1 MSNPLYHGNTCD
13 SGGMQR
19 MHDTAQMNQA
29 PAAMLHNADGTGSVL
44 LVCEHA
50 ANHIPAHLDH
60 LDLDQNARLSHVAWD
75 PGAMAVA
82 THMSRIMDARLV
94 ASTVS
99 RLVYDCNRPP
109 ESADAMPTRS
119 ELFDIPGNV
128 GLSDAEKAERVK
140 TIYDPFRTLL
150 ANTIAAAEIPPVLVT
165 IHSFT
170 PIYMGKPRA
179 VEIGILHDTDV
190 RLADAM
196 LNLAPENTEL
206 NTQRNVPYGPDD
218 GVTHT
223 LKLHALPNG
232 LLNVMIE
239 VRNDLVAD
247 EAAQNAMAETL
258 AKLLDDALA
267 SLTRKTETKCH
278 A

>member
-1 MSNPLYHGNTCD
+1 MGRTDNIKQTQN
-13 SGGMQR
+13 
-19 MHDTAQMNQA
+19 A
-29 PAAMLHNADGTGSVL
+29 PAATLYNADGTGPVL

-50 ANHIPAHLDH
+50 TNHIPAHLDN
-60 LDLDQNARLSHVAWD
+60 LGLDQDARFSHVAWD

-109 ESADAMPTRS
+109 EATGAMPVRS
-119 ELFDIPGNV
+119 ELFDIPGNT
-128 GLSDAEKAERVK
+128 GLSDAAKAERVA
-140 TIYDPFRTLL
+140 TVYDPFRTLL
-150 ANTIAAAEIPPVLVT
+150 ADTIAASPIPPVLVT

-170 PIYMGKPRA
+170 PVYMGQSRA
-179 VEIGILHDTDV
+179 VEIGILHDDDA

-196 LNLAPENTEL
+196 LTLAPAHTEL
-206 NTQRNVPYGPDD
+206 NTLRNDPYGPED

-239 VRNDLVAD
+239 VRNDLIAD
-247 EAAQNAMAETL
+247 EAAQLAMAETL
-258 AKLLDDALA
+258 ANLVNDALA
-267 SLTRKTETKCH
+267 RLTEKTGAKCH

>member
-1 MSNPLYHGNTCD
+1 MGRKINLGN
-13 SGGMQR
+13 SG
-19 MHDTAQMNQA
+19 DV
-29 PAAMLHNADGTGSVL
+29 PAAVVLNETGTASVL
-44 LVCEHA
+44 LICEHA
-50 ANHIPAHLDH
+50 SNHIPAHHDH
-60 LDLDQNARLSHVAWD
+60 LGLSASVRVSHIAWD

-82 THMSRIMDARLV
+82 TQMSRIMGARLV

-109 ESADAMPTRS
+109 EAAGAMPIRS
-119 ELFDIPGNV
+119 EQFDIPGNV
-128 GLSDAEKAERVK
+128 GLTNAQKADRV
-140 TIYDPFRTLL
+140 TTVYEPFRSLL
-150 ANTIAAAEIPPVLVT
+150 AETITTSPTPPVLVT

-170 PIYMGKPRA
+170 PVYMGKPRA
-179 VEIGILHDTDV
+179 VEIGILHDSDT

-196 LNLAPENTEL
+196 LDLAPTHTEL
-206 NTQRNVPYGPDD
+206 NTQRNDPYGPDD

-239 VRNDLVAD
+239 VRNDLIAD
-247 EAAQNAMAETL
+247 ETTQLAMAETL
-258 AKLLDDALA
+258 ANLINDALA
-267 SLTRKTETKCH
+267 ALADQTETKCH

>member
-1 MSNPLYHGNTCD
+1 MGRLI
-13 SGGMQR
+13 
-19 MHDTAQMNQA
+19 DTTDLEGT
-29 PAAMLHNADGTGSVL
+29 PAAVLHNADGNGQVL

-50 ANHIPAHLDH
+50 ANRIPAALDNLG
-60 LDLDQNARLSHVAWD
+60 LDEATRLSHVAWD
-75 PGAMAVA
+75 PGALAVA
-82 THMSRIMDARLV
+82 QEISRLLDARLV

-109 ESADAMPTRS
+109 EAPGAMPQRS
-119 ELFDIPGNV
+119 EVFDIPGNRN
-128 GLSDAEKAERVK
+128 LNDAEKAARVA
-140 TIYDPFRTLL
+140 TVYEPFRTLL
-150 ANTIAAAEIPPVLVT
+150 ADTITSSPTPPVLVT

-170 PIYMGKPRA
+170 PVYQGKPRD
-179 VEIGILHDTDV
+179 VEIGILHDSDT

-196 LNLAPENTEL
+196 LALAPTHTEL
-206 NTQRNVPYGPDD
+206 NARRNDPYGPDD

-239 VRNDLVAD
+239 VRNDLIATTD
-247 EAAQNAMAETL
+247 QQLAIAKTL
-258 AKLLDDALA
+258 ARLIADALA
-267 SLTRKTETKCH
+267 NTEHETEAQCH

>member
-1 MSNPLYHGNTCD
+1 MGRLT
-13 SGGMQR
+13 
-19 MHDTAQMNQA
+19 DTTGPEGT
-29 PAAMLHNADGTGSVL
+29 PAAILHSPDGNGQVL

-50 ANHIPAHLDH
+50 TNRIPASLDNLG
-60 LDLDQNARLSHVAWD
+60 LDEATRLSHIAWD
-75 PGAMAVA
+75 PGALAVA
-82 THMSRIMDARLV
+82 QEISRVLDARLV

-109 ESADAMPTRS
+109 ESPGAMPKRS
-119 ELFDIPGNV
+119 EVFDIPGNQN
-128 GLSDAEKAERVK
+128 LSDAGKAARVA
-140 TIYDPFRTLL
+140 TVYEPFRTLL
-150 ANTIAAAEIPPVLVT
+150 ADTIATSPTPPVLVT

-170 PIYMGKPRA
+170 PVYHGKQRD
-179 VEIGILHDTDV
+179 VEIGILHDSDT

-196 LNLAPENTEL
+196 LDLAPAHTEL
-206 NTQRNVPYGPDD
+206 NTRRNDPYGPED

-239 VRNDLVAD
+239 IRNDLIETREQQKVVGK
-247 EAAQNAMAETL
+247 MLAELIKDSVSL
-258 AKLLDDALA
+258 ATKDKE
-267 SLTRKTETKCH
+267 TRCR

>member
-1 MSNPLYHGNTCD
+1 MARVIHQEN
-13 SGGMQR
+13 SGE
-19 MHDTAQMNQA
+19 T
-29 PAAMLHNADGTGSVL
+29 PAAVLLNETGTAPVL

-60 LDLDQNARLSHVAWD
+60 LGLDPSARISHVAWD

-82 THMSRIMDARLV
+82 TQMSQIMDARLV

-99 RLVYDCNRPP
+99 RLVYDCNRP
-109 ESADAMPTRS
+109 SDAAGAMPERS
-119 ELFDIPGNV
+119 ELFDIPGNI
-128 GLSDAEKAERVK
+128 GLSDAQKADRVA
-140 TIYDPFRTLL
+140 TVYEPFRRLL
-150 ANTIAAAEIPPVLVT
+150 AGTIAASQTPPVLVT

-170 PIYMGKPRA
+170 PLYMGKSRA
-179 VEIGILHDTDV
+179 VEIGILHDSDR

-196 LNLAPENTEL
+196 LDLAPTHTKL
-206 NTQRNVPYGPDD
+206 NTLRNAPYGPDD

-239 VRNDLVAD
+239 VRNDLIAD
-247 EAAQNAMAETL
+247 ETTRLAMAKTL
-258 AKLLDDALA
+258 ASLIKDALA
-267 SLTRKTETKCH
+267 TLTNQTETKCH

>member
-1 MSNPLYHGNTCD
+1 MGRLIDESDLEG
-13 SGGMQR
+13 
-19 MHDTAQMNQA
+19 TA
-29 PAAMLHNADGTGSVL
+29 AAVLHNADGNGQVL

-50 ANHIPAHLDH
+50 ANRVPAALDNLG
-60 LDLDQNARLSHVAWD
+60 LDEATRLSHIAWD
-75 PGAMAVA
+75 PGALAVA
-82 THMSRIMDARLV
+82 QEISYLLDARLV

-109 ESADAMPTRS
+109 EAPGAMPERS
-119 ELFDIPGNV
+119 EVFDIPGNQN
-128 GLSDAEKAERVK
+128 LSDTEKAARVA
-140 TIYDPFRTLL
+140 TVYEPFRTLL
-150 ANTIAAAEIPPVLVT
+150 ADTIASFPAPPVLVT

-170 PIYMGKPRA
+170 PVYQGKQRD
-179 VEIGILHDTDV
+179 VEIGILHDSDT

-196 LNLAPENTEL
+196 LELAPKHTEMNTR
-206 NTQRNVPYGPDD
+206 RNDPYGPED

-239 VRNDLVAD
+239 VRNDLIATTEQQKSVGKMLAELVAD
-247 EAAQNAMAETL
+247 ALPLIANTKEA
-258 AKLLDDALA
+258 
-267 SLTRKTETKCH
+267 RCH

>member
-1 MSNPLYHGNTCD
+1 MGRLIDESDLEG
-13 SGGMQR
+13 
-19 MHDTAQMNQA
+19 TA
-29 PAAMLHNADGTGSVL
+29 AAVLHNADGNGQVL

-50 ANHIPAHLDH
+50 ANRIPAALDNLG
-60 LDLDQNARLSHVAWD
+60 LDEATRLSHIAWD
-75 PGAMAVA
+75 PGALAVA
-82 THMSRIMDARLV
+82 QEISYLLDARLV

-109 ESADAMPTRS
+109 EAPGAMPGRS
-119 ELFDIPGNV
+119 EVFDIPGNQN
-128 GLSDAEKAERVK
+128 LSDTEKAARVA
-140 TIYDPFRTLL
+140 TVYGPFRTLL
-150 ANTIAAAEIPPVLVT
+150 ADTIASFPAPPVLVT

-170 PIYMGKPRA
+170 PVYQGKQRD
-179 VEIGILHDTDV
+179 VEIGILHDSDT

-196 LNLAPENTEL
+196 LELAPKHTEMNTR
-206 NTQRNVPYGPDD
+206 RNDPYGPGD

-239 VRNDLVAD
+239 VRNDLIAT
-247 EAAQNAMAETL
+247 AEQQKSVGKML
-258 AKLLDDALA
+258 AELIADALPLIA
-267 SLTRKTETKCH
+267 NTKEARCH

>member
-1 MSNPLYHGNTCD
+1 MGRKNNPEK
-13 SGGMQR
+13 SG
-19 MHDTAQMNQA
+19 DTSAAVMLNETGTA
-29 PAAMLHNADGTGSVL
+29 PVL

-50 ANHIPAHLDH
+50 SNHIPAHLDH
-60 LDLDQNARLSHVAWD
+60 LGLPPSTRISHIAWD

-99 RLVYDCNRPP
+99 RLIYDCNRPP
-109 ESADAMPTRS
+109 KAVGAMPERS
-119 ELFDIPGNV
+119 EQFDIPGNV
-128 GLSDAEKAERVK
+128 GLTNAQKTDRVA
-140 TIYDPFRTLL
+140 TVYEPFQTLL
-150 ANTIAAAEIPPVLVT
+150 TETIATAPIPPVLVT

-170 PIYMGKPRA
+170 PVYMGKSRA
-179 VEIGILHDTDV
+179 VEIGILHDSDT

-196 LNLAPENTEL
+196 LDLAPAHTEL
-206 NTQRNVPYGPDD
+206 NTQRNAPYGPED

-239 VRNDLVAD
+239 VRNDLITD
-247 EAAQNAMAETL
+247 EASQLAMAKTL
-258 AKLLDDALA
+258 ANLINDALA
-267 SLTRKTETKCH
+267 ALTNQPEAECH

>member
-1 MSNPLYHGNTCD
+1 MGRVIHQEN
-13 SGGMQR
+13 SGG
-19 MHDTAQMNQA
+19 T
-29 PAAMLHNADGTGSVL
+29 PAAVVLNKTGAAPVL

-60 LDLDQNARLSHVAWD
+60 LGLDSSARISHVAWD

-99 RLVYDCNRPP
+99 RLVYDCNRP
-109 ESADAMPTRS
+109 SDAAGAIPTRS

-128 GLSDAEKAERVK
+128 GLTDAQKADRVA
-140 TIYDPFRTLL
+140 TVYEPFRSLL
-150 ANTIAAAEIPPVLVT
+150 ADTIAASQTPPALVT

-170 PIYMGKPRA
+170 PVYMGKSRA
-179 VEIGILHDTDV
+179 VEIGILHDSDT

-196 LNLAPENTEL
+196 LDLAPTHTEL
-206 NTQRNVPYGPDD
+206 NTQRNDPYGPDD

-239 VRNDLVAD
+239 VRNDLIAD
-247 EAAQNAMAETL
+247 EATQLAMAETL
-258 AKLLDDALA
+258 ASLITYALA
-267 SLTRKTETKCH
+267 ALTNQTETKCH